1 MGKTINFSFA
11 INGLLDPSFNHM
23 TSGAKQQLGILKQQA
38 QEANRAMKGLRNGYK
53 QGTINQNTYDT
64 GKDYYS
70 SQLKQIREER
80 GRINAEVQQKMNA
93 MLNLSDS
100 AKSLVGF
107 GLSVKMAA
115 APFVGLVNTAANF
128 EAAMSKVG
136 AITNASA
143 DDMKKL
149 TMTARELGEKTQ
161 FTATQSADAMSYL
174 GMAGWNAE
182 QIMQGMPGLLNLA
195 AAGGTDLARTADIVS
210 DDLTAFGLSAEQASH
225 MADVYAVTITKTNT
239 NVEMLGDT
247 MKYAA
252 PVAHAFGVSMEETA
266 ALAGLMANSGIKAS
280 QAGTALRAGFLRLAG
295 PPKMAADALNQL
307 GLSAQDLTAEQKEAT
322 MALESLGIEA
332 GNVEGPQKMAHIL
345 TELREKMK
353 GLSGDEQLA
362 TAKAIFGQEAAS
374 GWLAVLNSAPGTF
387 EELVKSIQN
396 SDGAAEKMA
405 KTMQNNAKGAMTRLS
420 SAAES
425 MAISIG
431 GVLLPTLA
439 DAGDAAAGFVGNL
452 SSLASEYPGAIQ
464 GAIGLTAG
472 IVGFIGI
479 VKVARV
485 LVDGYR
491 VTMIAIHGIMG
502 ALTAAHAAYTGT
514 LATST
519 GVIRV
524 VRSAMIG
531 LNAAMAANPVGAV
544 VVAITAAIA
553 AGYLLYK
560 NWDTV
565 KGALVSGWNTLSDAA
580 SNIWEG
586 ITNTISNAWN
596 TVASAVSSGWNTVKE
611 TVSGAI
617 NTAGEVITHLPYYAG
632 YAVGATV
639 HWFSELPN
647 RIEEFTT
654 EAGDFVENSAVQMAE
669 NVGNGVTVMVDW
681 FAQLPGRVVDA
692 ISELPGDVMNVIVE
706 CESAGSA
713 FISEASSWGSQA
725 VDGIIQWFSDLP
737 GRLTAYVSSAW
748 ESAKAAVGNFKIGF
762 QAGSNGEEPDAHN
775 AYGGIYPRGE
785 FITTF
790 AEKSPEAAI
799 PLDGSHRSISLW
811 EKTGSMIG
819 AFDSKNR
826 LRVPANA
833 RKETHISVDFKP
845 NITIQGNAD
854 ETVIQNTM
862 QLTMNQLKRM
872 LQEIKR
878 DERRVVYE

>member
-11 INGLLDPSFNHM
+11 INGLLNPSFSHM
-23 TSGAKQQLGILKQQA
+23 TGQAKQQLADLSQKTRETNAVIKQ
-38 QEANRAMKGLRNGYK
+38 LRNGFK
-53 QGTINQNTYDT
+53 QGVISQGTYDT
-64 GKDYYS
+64 GKEFYS
-70 SQLKQIREER
+70 GQLKALQAER
-80 GRINAEVQQKMNA
+80 GRIRGMVQEKMGA
-93 MLNLSDS
+93 MLNLSNS
-100 AKSLVGF
+100 TKSLLGF
-107 GLSVKMAA
+107 GFAVRTLA
-115 APFVGLVNTAANF
+115 APLVGLVQTSANF

-136 AITNASA
+136 AITNATS

-149 TMTARELGEKTQ
+149 TMTAREMGEKTQ

-332 GNVEGPQKMAHIL
+332 GNVEGPQKMTRIL

-387 EELVKSIQN
+387 EELVKSIQD

-405 KTMQNNAKGAMTRLS
+405 QTMQNNAKGAMTRLQ
-420 SAAES
+420 SAMES
-425 MAISIG
+425 MEISIG
-431 GVLLPTLA
+431 GVLLPALA
-439 DAGDAAAGFVGNL
+439 DAGDAAAKFAGSL
-452 SSLASEYPGAIQ
+452 SKLASEHPGMIKGTIEFA
-464 GAIGLTAG
+464 AGLA
-472 IVGFIGI
+472 GFIGI
-479 VKVARV
+479 VKTARL
-485 LVDGYR
+485 LVDGYKFS
-491 VTMIAIHGIMG
+491 M
-502 ALTAAHAAYTGT
+502 
-514 LATST
+514 LAMH
-519 GVIRV
+519 GVIETV
-524 VRSAMIG
+524 KLAQVG
-531 LNAAMAANPVGAV
+531 LNVAMMANPVGLV
-544 VVAITAAIA
+544 TAGIIALIA
-553 AGYLLYK
+553 AGYALYK

-565 KGALVSGWNTLSDAA
+565 TAFVSNGWETIKITA
-580 SNIWEG
+580 SN
-586 ITNTISNAWN
+586 AVD
-596 TVASAVSSGWNTVKE
+596 TV
-611 TVSGAI
+611 
-617 NTAGEVITHLPYYAG
+617 GEIITHLPYYAG
-632 YAVGATV
+632 YAVGAIV
-639 HWFSELPN
+639 GWF
-647 RIEEFTT
+647 
-654 EAGDFVENSAVQMAE
+654 M
-669 NVGNGVTVMVDW
+669 
-681 FAQLPGRVVDA
+681 QLPGRIIQA
-692 ISELPGDVMNVIVE
+692 IEELPDDVMSVFVS
-706 CESAGSA
+706 CESAGST

-737 GRLTAYVSSAW
+737 GRLTAFVSSAW

-762 QAGSNGEEPDAHN
+762 QAGNDGENPDTN

-826 LRVPANA
+826 LSVPANG
-833 RKETHISVDFKP
+833 RKETNISVDFKP
-845 NITIQGNAD
+845 TITIQGNAD

-878 DERRVVYE
+878 DERRVAYE